1 MLYANKEKAR
11 TLSSFAGLK
20 LLRAF
25 PQSFRFNEMLHKS
38 VNVVNEYSDIKENI
52 VTNVNEKRNK
62 RRDP

>member
-11 TLSSFAGLK
+11 TLSSFDGLK

-25 PQSFRFNEMLHKS
+25 SQSFRFNEIVHKS

-52 VTNVNEKRNK
+52 ITNVNEKRNK